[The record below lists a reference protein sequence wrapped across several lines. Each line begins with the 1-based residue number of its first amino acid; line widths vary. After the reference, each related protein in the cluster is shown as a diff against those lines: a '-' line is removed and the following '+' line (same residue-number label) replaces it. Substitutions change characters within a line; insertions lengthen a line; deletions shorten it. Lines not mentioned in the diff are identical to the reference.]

1 MKEPYAGRSSN
12 QKVLRG
18 HKTGGGEALTQPS
31 KNLHDMIEF
40 GTAKTRLDAIE
51 AAVLEKYLQRVVD
64 RGDSAVDDHA
74 TACPV
79 VLVFDAFAS
88 ADTRM
93 D

>member
-1 MKEPYAGRSSN
+1 
-12 QKVLRG
+12 
-18 HKTGGGEALTQPS
+18 
-31 KNLHDMIEF
+31 MIEL
-40 GTAKTRLDAIE
+40 GTAKTRLHATED
-51 AAVLEKYLQRVVD
+51 AVLEQYLQRVVD

-74 TACPV
+74 TGRPV